1 MQFKHNI
8 WQMKL
13 HNKHILITICSPLK
27 TDMVVFGIST
37 Q

>member
-13 HNKHILITICSPLK
+13 HKHILITICSPLK